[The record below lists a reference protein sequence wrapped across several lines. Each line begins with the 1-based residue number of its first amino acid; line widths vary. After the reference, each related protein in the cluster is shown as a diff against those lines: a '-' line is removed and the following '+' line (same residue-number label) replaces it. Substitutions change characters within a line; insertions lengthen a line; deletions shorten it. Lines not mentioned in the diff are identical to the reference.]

1 MIVVTTPTGQI
12 GSQVLENLLGG
23 TEPVRVIARNP
34 DALPDETIARV
45 EVVAG
50 SHGDPDVVD
59 KAFEGAD
66 SVFWLCPPDPRAASA
81 EVAYVD
87 FTRPAAAAL
96 DRHKVAR
103 VVGISALG
111 RGTPVAEHAG
121 LATASLAMDDLLA
134 STSASYC
141 AVTSPSFMDNLL
153 RQVEAIRTQ
162 GAFFLPIDGDLEQP
176 SAATRDIAAA
186 AARLILDHSWSG
198 DRELPVMGPEDLSF
212 NEMAAIMTDVLDR
225 PVRFQRIPDDAYK
238 ARLLSFG
245 MSEAMAQAT
254 LDMWTAY
261 GEGLDLGE
269 ARTAASTTP
278 TTFRQWCQDTLKPA
292 IETAPAG
299 EHRDD

>member
-12 GSQVLENLLGG
+12 GSQVLENLLRGS
-23 TEPVRVIARNP
+23 EPVRVIARHP
-34 DALPDETIARV
+34 DALLGETIARI

-50 SHGDPDVVD
+50 SHGDPEVVD

-66 SVFWLCPPDPRAASA
+66 SVFWLCPPDSRAASA

-103 VVGISALG
+103 VVGISSLG
-111 RGTPVAEHAG
+111 RGTPAAEHAG
-121 LATASLAMDDLLA
+121 LVTASLAMDDLLA
-134 STSASYC
+134 STSASYR
-141 AVTSPSFMDNLL
+141 AVTNPSFIDNLL

-162 GAFFLPIDGDLEQP
+162 GVFFLPIDGDLKQP
-176 SAATRDIAAA
+176 AATTRDIAAA
-186 AARLILDHSWSG
+186 AARLLLDHSWSG
-198 DRELPVMGPEDLSF
+198 NRELPVMGPEDLSF
-212 NEMAAIMTDVLDR
+212 NEMATIMTDVLSR
-225 PVRFQRIPDDAYK
+225 PVRFERTPGDAYK

-269 ARTAASTTP
+269 PRTAASTTP
-278 TTFRQWCQDTLKPA
+278 TTFRQWCEDTLKPA
-292 IETAPAG
+292 IETADA
-299 EHRDD
+299 RASQ

>member
-12 GSQVLENLLGG
+12 GSQVLENVLRGG
-23 TEPVRVIARNP
+23 EPVRVIARNP
-34 DALPDETIARV
+34 DALPSDTIARV

-50 SHGDPDVVD
+50 SHGDPEVVD
-59 KAFEGAD
+59 KAFERAD
-66 SVFWLCPPDPRAASA
+66 SVFWLCPPDSRAPSA
-81 EVAYVD
+81 EVAYVE
-87 FTRPAAAAL
+87 FTRPAAAAI
-96 DRHKVAR
+96 DRHKVRR

-111 RGTPVAEHAG
+111 RDSPIAEHAG
-121 LATASLAMDDLLA
+121 LVTASLAMDDLLA

-141 AVTSPSFMDNLL
+141 AITNPSFMDNLL

-162 GAFFLPIDGDLEQP
+162 GAFFLPVDGDLKQP
-176 SAATRDIAAA
+176 AAATRDIAAA
-186 AARLILDHSWSG
+186 AAGLLLDHSWSG

-245 MSEAMAQAT
+245 MSDAMAQAT

-261 GEGLDLGE
+261 DEGLDLE
-269 ARTAASTTP
+269 EPRTDASTTP
-278 TTFRQWCQDTLKPA
+278 TSFRQWCEDTLKPA
-292 IETAPAG
+292 IETADA
-299 EHRDD
+299 RASQ

>member
-12 GSQVLENLLGG
+12 GNQVLENVLLGS
-23 TEPVRVIARNP
+23 EPVRVIARNP
-34 DALPDETIARV
+34 DALASDTIARV

-50 SHGDPDVVD
+50 SHGDPEVVD

-66 SVFWLCPPDPRAASA
+66 SVFWLCPPDSRAPSA

-87 FTRPAAAAL
+87 FTRPAAAAI

-111 RGTPVAEHAG
+111 RGAPTAEHAG
-121 LATASLAMDDLLA
+121 LVTASLAMDDLLA

-141 AVTSPSFMDNLL
+141 AVTNPSFVDNLL
-153 RQVEAIRTQ
+153 RQVESIRTQ
-162 GAFFLPIDGDLEQP
+162 GAFFLPVDGDLKQP
-176 SAATRDIAAA
+176 AAATRDIAAA
-186 AARLILDHSWSG
+186 AAGLLLDHSWSG
-198 DRELPVMGPEDLSF
+198 DRELPVMGPEDISF

-225 PVRFQRIPDDAYK
+225 PIRFQRTPDDAYIE
-238 ARLLSFG
+238 RLRSFG

-261 GEGLDLGE
+261 GEGLDLE
-269 ARTAASTTP
+269 EPRTAASTTP
-278 TTFRQWCQDTLKPA
+278 TSFRQWCEDTLKPA
-292 IETAPAG
+292 IETADA
-299 EHRDD
+299 RASQ

>member
-12 GSQVLENLLGG
+12 GSQVLANVLRGG
-23 TEPVRVIARNP
+23 ESVRVIARNP
-34 DALPDETIARV
+34 DTLSSEMLASV

-50 SHGDPDVVD
+50 SHGDPEVVGE
-59 KAFEGAD
+59 AFEGAD
-66 SVFWLCPPDPRAASA
+66 WVFWLCPPDSRAPSA
-81 EVAYVD
+81 EVAYVE
-87 FTRPAAAAL
+87 FTRPAAAAI

-111 RGTPVAEHAG
+111 RGSPIAEHAG
-121 LATASLAMDDLLA
+121 LVTASLAMDDLLA

-141 AVTSPSFMDNLL
+141 AVTNPSFMDNLL

-162 GAFFLPIDGDLEQP
+162 GVFFLPIDGDLKQP
-176 SAATRDIAAA
+176 AAATRDIAAA
-186 AARLILDHSWSG
+186 AAGLLLDHSWSG
-198 DRELPVMGPEDLSF
+198 DSELPVMGPEDLSF

-261 GEGLDLGE
+261 DEGLDLAE
-269 ARTAASTTP
+269 PRTAASTTP
-278 TTFRQWCQDTLKPA
+278 TSFRQWCEDTLKPA
-292 IETAPAG
+292 IETADA
-299 EHRDD
+299 RASQ

>member
-12 GSQVLENLLGG
+12 GSQVLENLLRGR
-23 TEPVRVIARNP
+23 EPVRVIARNP
-34 DALPDETIARV
+34 DALPVETIARV

-111 RGTPVAEHAG
+111 RGTPVAERAG

-141 AVTSPSFMDNLL
+141 AVTNPSFMDNLL

-162 GAFFLPIDGDLEQP
+162 GAFYLPIDGDLEQP
-176 SAATRDIAAA
+176 SAATRDIATA
-186 AARLILDHSWSG
+186 AARLLLDHSWSG

-212 NEMAAIMTDVLDR
+212 NEMAAIMTDVLGR
-225 PVRFQRIPDDAYK
+225 PARFQRIPDDAYK

-261 GEGLDLGE
+261 NEGLDLRE
-269 ARTAASTTP
+269 PRTAASTTP
-278 TTFRQWCQDTLKPA
+278 TTFRQWCEDTLKPA
-292 IETAPAG
+292 IETADA
-299 EHRDD
+299 

>member
-12 GSQVLENLLGG
+12 GSQVLENVMRGG
-23 TEPVRVIARNP
+23 EPVRVIARNP
-34 DALPDETIARV
+34 DALPEETIARV

-50 SHGDPDVVD
+50 SHGDPEVVD

-66 SVFWLCPPDPRAASA
+66 SVFWLCPPDPHAPSA

-87 FTRPAAAAL
+87 FTRPAAAAI

-111 RGTPVAEHAG
+111 RGTPAAEHAG
-121 LATASLAMDDLLA
+121 LVTASLAMDDLLA

-141 AVTSPSFMDNLL
+141 AVTNPSFMDNLL
-153 RQVEAIRTQ
+153 RQVETIRTQ
-162 GAFFLPIDGDLEQP
+162 GVFFLPIDGDLEQP
-176 SAATRDIAAA
+176 AAATRDIAAA
-186 AARLILDHSWSG
+186 AAELLLDHSWSG
-198 DRELPVMGPEDLSF
+198 DREQRVMGPEDLSF
-212 NEMAAIMTDVLDR
+212 NEMAAIMTEVLGR

-238 ARLLSFG
+238 ARLLGFG

-261 GEGLDLGE
+261 GEGLDLAE
-269 ARTAASTTP
+269 PRTAESTTP
-278 TTFRQWCQDTLKPA
+278 TSFRQWCEDTLNPA
-292 IETAPAG
+292 VETADARAPQ
-299 EHRDD
+299 

>member
-1 MIVVTTPTGQI
+1 MIVVTTPTGKI
-12 GSQVLENLLGG
+12 GSQVLENVMRGS
-23 TEPVRVIARNP
+23 ERVRVIARNP
-34 DALPDETIARV
+34 DALPSETIARV

-50 SHGDPDVVD
+50 SHSDSEVVD

-66 SVFWLCPPDPRAASA
+66 SVFWLCPPDSRAPSA

-87 FTRPAAAAL
+87 FTRPAAAAI

-111 RGTPVAEHAG
+111 RGAPAAVHAG
-121 LATASLAMDDLLA
+121 LVTASLAMDDLLA
-134 STSASYC
+134 STRASYC
-141 AVTSPSFMDNLL
+141 AVTNPSFMDNLL

-162 GAFFLPIDGDLEQP
+162 GAFFLPIDGDLKQP
-176 SAATRDIAAA
+176 AAATRDIAAA
-186 AARLILDHSWSG
+186 ATGLLLDHSWSG

-245 MSEAMAQAT
+245 MSEAMAQST

-261 GEGLDLGE
+261 DQGLDLE
-269 ARTAASTTP
+269 EPRTAASTTP
-278 TTFRQWCQDTLKPA
+278 TSFRQWCEDTLKPA
-292 IETAPAG
+292 IETADA
-299 EHRDD
+299 RASQ

>member
-12 GSQVLENLLGG
+12 GKQVLENVLRGS
-23 TEPVRVIARNP
+23 EPVRVIARNP
-34 DALPDETIARV
+34 DALPSETIARV

-50 SHGDPDVVD
+50 SHGDPEVVD
-59 KAFEGAD
+59 KAFEGVD
-66 SVFWLCPPDPRAASA
+66 SVFWLCPPDSHATSA

-87 FTRPAAAAL
+87 FTRPAAAAI
-96 DRHKVAR
+96 DHHEVAR

-111 RGTPVAEHAG
+111 RGTPAAEHAG
-121 LATASLAMDDLLA
+121 LVTASLAMDDLLA

-141 AVTSPSFMDNLL
+141 AVTNPSFMDNLL

-162 GAFFLPIDGDLEQP
+162 GAFFLPSDGDLKQP
-176 SAATRDIAAA
+176 AAATRDIAAA
-186 AARLILDHSWSG
+186 AAGLLLDHSWSE
-198 DRELPVMGPEDLSF
+198 DRERPVMGPEDLSF
-212 NEMAAIMTDVLDR
+212 NEMAAIMTEVLDR

-261 GEGLDLGE
+261 GEGLDLAE
-269 ARTAASTTP
+269 PRTAASTTP
-278 TTFRQWCQDTLKPA
+278 TSFRQWCDDTLKSA
-292 IETAPAG
+292 IETADA
-299 EHRDD
+299 RASQ

>member
-12 GSQVLENLLGG
+12 GSQVAANVLRGG
-23 TEPVRVIARNP
+23 EPVLVIARNP
-34 DALPDETIARV
+34 DALSSEIIARV

-50 SHGDPDVVD
+50 SHGDPEVVD

-66 SVFWLCPPDPRAASA
+66 SVFWLCPPDPHAPSA
-81 EVAYVD
+81 DVAYVD
-87 FTRPAAAAL
+87 FTRPAAAAI
-96 DRHKVAR
+96 DRHEVAR

-111 RGTPVAEHAG
+111 RGTQAAEHAG
-121 LATASLAMDDLLA
+121 LVTASLAMDDLLA

-141 AVTSPSFMDNLL
+141 AVTNPSFIDNLL

-162 GAFFLPIDGDLEQP
+162 GAFFLPVDGYLKQP
-176 SAATRDIAAA
+176 AAAITDIAAA
-186 AARLILDHSWSG
+186 AAGLLLDHSWSG

-225 PVRFQRIPDDAYK
+225 PVRFERIPGDAYK

-245 MSEAMAQAT
+245 MSDAMAQAT

-261 GEGLDLGE
+261 GEGVDLGE
-269 ARTAASTTP
+269 PRTAASTTP
-278 TTFRQWCQDTLKPA
+278 TSFRQWCEDTLKPA
-292 IETAPAG
+292 IETADA
-299 EHRDD
+299 RASQ